1 MGKGIRAEL
10 TAGDFVTVKGSV
22 KPEGD
27 GRMSWSAEITIG
39 TLGNVITAQDVAK
52 VMLGAQETFSKSG
65 VALLRNHG
73 VEGLAAYG
81 GPLKTAVTE
90 VAEKARKSAGQTK
103 PGWSVGV
110 GVKGDKSGGYT
121 GTVTLTWVF

>member
-1 MGKGIRAEL
+1 
-10 TAGDFVTVKGSV
+10 
-22 KPEGD
+22 
-27 GRMSWSAEITIG
+27 
-39 TLGNVITAQDVAK
+39 
-52 VMLGAQETFSKSG
+52 
-65 VALLRNHG
+65 